1 MKSLILLAILILP
14 GSFTAQ
20 AQDTP
25 KAELFGGYAYAG
37 SGSNGFAASIVGNVN
52 DWLGLGAE
60 ISGQYTRLNEAGIT
74 EQINSS
80 SFLFGPQF
88 SIRKN
93 KAVTPFV
100 HAKFGVSRIR
110 TETNEFGPPV
120 SFSDKSFGM
129 ALGGGLDIRL
139 NDMVAIRAVQ
149 IDYLR
154 THFFNQTQNKGRIA
168 VGLVLRFGKK

>member
-1 MKSLILLAILILP
+1 MTRLILLTILILA

-37 SGSNGFAASIVGNVN
+37 SGSNWFVTSIVGNVN
-52 DWLGLGAE
+52 DWFGVGAE
-60 ISGQYTRLNEAGIT
+60 ISGQYTRLNDAGIT
-74 EQINSS
+74 EKINNN

-88 SIRKN
+88 SSRKN

-100 HAKFGVSRIR
+100 HAKFGVSRIH
-110 TETNEFGPPV
+110 TDTNEFGPLV

-139 NDMVAIRAVQ
+139 NDTVAIRAFQ

>member
-1 MKSLILLAILILP
+1 MNRLILLTILILA

-60 ISGQYTRLNEAGIT
+60 ISGQYPRLNEAGIV
-74 EQINSS
+74 EKINNH

-88 SIRKN
+88 SIRKS
-93 KAVTPFV
+93 KVVTPFV
-100 HAKFGVSRIR
+100 HAKFGVSHLR

-120 SFSDKSFGM
+120 SFSDTSFGM
-129 ALGGGLDIRL
+129 VLGGGLDIRV
-139 NDMVAIRAVQ
+139 NDTVAIRAVQ
-149 IDYLR
+149 IDYLQ

-168 VGLVLRFGKK
+168 VGVVLRFGKK